1 MIDQESAES
10 TSGDC
15 IDCTAG
21 NTCFYANDGECQEL
35 QETPA
40 VDPAA
45 STGTPGCADQPG
57 WVDSAGDDC
66 GVYVA
71 SGYCC
76 DDALQD
82 CPSGVESTDDAP
94 CCDAPA
100 YAPTDGDFIGQS
112 SRTAC
117 CGSCHQT
124 ARQCTGNPRD
134 DNEKMTAAMR
144 RVNLLDLVPA
154 DYLSDICGWVGSI
167 NYCTTLHGVMHVE
180 DLVRECRGL
189 YVIMVILFVGEAH
202 IDCALNSVGA
212 HAKLVA
218 TLVRT

>member
-1 MIDQESAES
+1 MIDPESAEK

-21 NTCFYANDGECQEL
+21 NTCFYANDGKCQQP
-35 QETPA
+35 QETPV
-40 VDPAA
+40 VDSAA
-45 STGTPGCADQPG
+45 STGTPGCADSPG

-66 GVYVA
+66 GVYVS

-76 DDALQD
+76 DDDLQA
-82 CPSGVESTDDAP
+82 CLAGVESTDDDP

-117 CGSCHQT
+117 CDSCHQT
-124 ARQCTGNPRD
+124 APTCTGDPRD
-134 DNEKMTAAMR
+134 DNEKMTAAMD

-154 DYLSDICGWVGSI
+154 DSLSDICGWVGSI
-167 NYCTTLHGVMHVE
+167 NYCQTLHGVMEVE
-180 DLVRECRGL
+180 ALVRECHGL
-189 YVIMVILFVGEAH
+189 SVIMIHSVVGEAH
-202 IDCALNSVGA
+202 TTVLSTVWVYMRSSLRA
-212 HAKLVA
+212 
-218 TLVRT
+218 